1 MTHDRNWK
9 GCVFI
14 GTSLDGFIARPDG
27 DLAWLTDPSLRRHT
41 TETTAHPALT
51 WETFFPTIDT
61 LVMGRSTYETVLG
74 FDPWPFEG
82 KRVIVLSTTTAAYV
96 DDRVE
101 VARSVQDAAGMLEGG
116 SARRVYVDGG
126 QTIQAFL
133 RAGLIDELTVS
144 IAPVLIGQGHRLFGE
159 LPGDVVLTLRGH
171 HSSEGDGL
179 VRVTYDVSAREL
191 DGSR

>member
-1 MTHDRNWK
+1 MTRTRTWK

-27 DLAWLTDPSLRRHT
+27 DLDWLTDPTPRPHIT
-41 TETTAHPALT
+41 GTAGHAALT

-74 FDPWPFEG
+74 FDSWPFHE
-82 KRVIVLSTTTAAYV
+82 KRVIVLSTTTEA

-101 VARSVQDAAGMLEGG
+101 VARSVEEANGMLDAGG
-116 SARRVYVDGG
+116 ASRVYIDGG
-126 QTIQAFL
+126 RTIQAFL
-133 RAGLIDELTVS
+133 TTGLVDEITVS

-159 LPGDVVLTLRGH
+159 LTKDVTLTLRGH

-179 VRVTYDVSAREL
+179 LRVTYDV
-191 DGSR
+191 DSRSR